1 MKFSHTKLGEG
12 GTWPRIRIL
21 DITLGDVSVS
31 FLLLYEATAFPSN
44 QPFRNSAYSHTLSS
58 WVFLIKKTLRLLL
71 VWTCF
76 LFEYTFYLSCEFA
89 NKVLLHSCMGD
100 LWHLVCWN
108 WCSENLMIT
117 ERFRMLRIE
126 AKDLNFA
133 ESFGPMSFRTQIKFN
148 TTNPCSI
155 VSVGQPAQR

>member
-1 MKFSHTKLGEG
+1 MKFSHTKLGQG
-12 GTWPRIRIL
+12 ITWPRIRIL

-31 FLLLYEATAFPSN
+31 FLLPYEATAFPSN

-58 WVFLIKKTLRLLL
+58 WVFLIKKTHSDFSRLNVL
-71 VWTCF
+71 F
-76 LFEYTFYLSCEFA
+76 FEYTFYMSYEFA

-100 LWHLVCWN
+100 LWHLVRWN
-108 WCSENLMIT
+108 WCSENLVIT

-133 ESFGPMSFRTQIKFN
+133 ESFDPMSFRTQIKSN
-148 TTNPCSI
+148 TTNPRSI